1 MLSRPTVLE
10 SPSGVWIWASWAVEG
25 VDVVVVGGG
34 ETLCLGARGRDAAAA
49 ALISRSRRDCRE
61 KVECCEDE
69 SLRDD
74 EDVDLRI
81 SSARY
86 DTFWGCCWGEHASAL
101 STLALETARGEVEG
115 EVENAGKTTVSLA
128 TGPVKERKLGS
139 NFDPCSKHED

>member
-1 MLSRPTVLE
+1 MDCSLLVVL
-10 SPSGVWIWASWAVEG
+10 
-25 VDVVVVGGG
+25 VG
-34 ETLCLGARGRDAAAA
+34 ERVCLGARGRDAAAA

-61 KVECCEDE
+61 KVECCDE

-86 DTFWGCCWGEHASAL
+86 DAFWGCCWGEHASAL
-101 STLALETARGEVEG
+101 STLALETARGEVEEEIGG

-128 TGPVKERKLGS
+128 TGPMKERKLGS
-139 NFDPCSKHED
+139 NFDPCSKHGDGKES